1 MKLPPGGNELDTHII
16 INRAAD
22 QKTKLTKIR
31 RPPLLATKEKDQC
44 GIVGC
49 SGSRF
54 TREREREVRGQIGV
68 RRVLLA
74 SDEAT
79 PYSGL
84 EARHLP
90 LLAGLAAARAGAS
103 YLLPARCGPAKKA
116 SHVEELWLSW
126 CQPAARPLASIHS
139 HSHYLE

>member
-1 MKLPPGGNELDTHII
+1 MVLLG
-16 INRAAD
+16 AAEAVS
-22 QKTKLTKIR
+22 
-31 RPPLLATKEKDQC
+31 P
-44 GIVGC
+44 
-49 SGSRF
+49 
-54 TREREREVRGQIGV
+54 EREREVRGQIGV

-103 YLLPARCGPAKKA
+103 YLPPARCGPAAKKA

-139 HSHYLE
+139 HSHYLELHESH